1 MELHTTHTDTDAA
14 SSRSYI
20 SIMIQCLKKKEGILD
35 QIIRHN
41 DTQAKLFLDTNLD
54 PDVLEK
60 SIEEKGELIQSLN
73 LLDEGFQQ
81 TFDRMRDEITQHREQ
96 YCDEIRQM
104 QQLITSITEKGN
116 TIQVQEQKNK
126 KAADEHFTRVHR
138 QINQT
143 KANFAKVSQYYR
155 NVMDVKAKDIQ
166 QVYNEE

>member
-1 MELHTTHTDTDAA
+1 MEQHTRHTDTDAA

-35 QIIRHN
+35 QIIQHN
-41 DTQAKLFLDTNLD
+41 EKQAGLFLDVGLD

-60 SIEEKGELIQSLN
+60 SIEEKGALIRSLD
-73 LLDEGFQQ
+73 LLDDGFQQ
-81 TFDRMRDEITQHREQ
+81 TFERMREELTQNREQ
-96 YCDEIRQM
+96 YRDEIRQM
-104 QQLITSITEKGN
+104 QQLITSITEKSN

-126 KAADEHFTRVHR
+126 KAADEHFTSVHR

-166 QVYNEE
+166 QVYNED